1 MKEKETQITEI
12 FSNTEL
18 NASIRTIVGEDSE
31 VWFVGKDIA
40 EALGYKNPAEALN
53 EHVDDDD
60 RKALTYKAYSKTE
73 KASLWNGNDFS
84 DKTVINESGMYSLIF
99 GSKLESAKKFK
110 RWITKEVLP
119 SLRKNDKPTDA
130 QQVTINNTPANCIFN
145 LGDVDIKDR
154 DGEFWF
160 CARDVA
166 DMIEYKSDTNQWNKW
181 LDDEDK
187 LTVQNAR
194 SGQNRNM
201 TYISESALYR
211 VLIKTDAPKAKP
223 FERWVTKTVLP
234 SLRKNGEYKMPSTDS
249 EKFQMEKEM
258 MVVDFTAK
266 LLNMNDDGK
275 IKMMRKVCEMHSLP
289 GTLLPTYTPKT
300 EETQCLANLLDGRM
314 SSRAF
319 NNMLLSLGYVR
330 KVENQG
336 KPFYN
341 ITEKGLPYGENMKNA
356 YSPNDKT
363 VCRWYASK
371 FEELYSR
378 VFEEMKQKSLFRQ

>member
-1 MKEKETQITEI
+1 MGVQVRTVMNENNEPLFCLADVCKVLELQPSRVKDRLKENGVTS
-12 FSNTEL
+12 SNV
-18 NASIRTIVGEDSE
+18 IDSMGRKQLTT
-31 VWFVGKDIA
+31 FV
-40 EALGYKNPAEALN
+40 
-53 EHVDDDD
+53 
-60 RKALTYKAYSKTE
+60 
-73 KASLWNGNDFS
+73 
-84 DKTVINESGMYSLIF
+84 NES
-99 GSKLESAKKFK
+99 
-110 RWITKEVLP
+110 
-119 SLRKNDKPTDA
+119 N
-130 QQVTINNTPANCIFN
+130 
-145 LGDVDIKDR
+145 
-154 DGEFWF
+154 
-160 CARDVA
+160 
-166 DMIEYKSDTNQWNKW
+166 
-181 LDDEDK
+181 
-187 LTVQNAR
+187 
-194 SGQNRNM
+194 
-201 TYISESALYR
+201 LYR
-211 VLIKTDAPKAKP
+211 VIMRSDKP
-223 FERWVTKTVLP
+223 QAVAFQDWVCEEVLP
-234 SLRKNGEYKMPSTDS
+234 SLRKNGEYKIPSTDS

-319 NNMLLSLGYVR
+319 NNILLSLGYVR

-378 VFEEMKQKSLFRQ
+378 VFEEMKQKSLFRPN

>member
-1 MKEKETQITEI
+1 MTEI
-12 FSNTEL
+12 KIFENAEMGVQVRTVMNENNEPLFCLADVCKVLELQPSRVKDRLKENGVTSSNV
-18 NASIRTIVGEDSE
+18 IDSMGRKQLAT
-31 VWFVGKDIA
+31 FVNESNLYRVIMRSDKPQA
-40 EALGYKNPAEALN
+40 EAFQDWVCE
-53 EHVDDDD
+53 
-60 RKALTYKAYSKTE
+60 
-73 KASLWNGNDFS
+73 
-84 DKTVINESGMYSLIF
+84 
-99 GSKLESAKKFK
+99 
-110 RWITKEVLP
+110 EVLP

-130 QQVTINNTPANCIFN
+130 QQVTISNTPANCIFN

-160 CARDVA
+160 CAKDVA
-166 DMIEYKSDTNQWNKW
+166 NAIGYDAEHIKNWDRW
-181 LDDEDK
+181 LEPEDK
-187 LTVQNAR
+187 LTTQNER

-211 VLIKTDAPKAKP
+211 VLIKTDVPKAKP